1 MEEKRTYEHN
11 NQMKKNESL
20 YRSLAVSFGLSECA
34 FWILYVLRSNIAML
48 TQRDLCDWLCQP
60 KQSVNTGI
68 KKLLDKGL
76 IELTFGDDRRS
87 KYLIL
92 TGEGKAFCEKT
103 VDRVIDAEKAAITGL
118 SGEEK
123 ELLLH
128 LFGKYTELL
137 DERFSLILEL

>member
-1 MEEKRTYEHN
+1 MEDKRIYEHN
-11 NQMKKNESL
+11 NLMKKNESL
-20 YRSLAVSFGLSECA
+20 YRSLAVRFGLSECA

-76 IELTFGDDRRS
+76 IELACGNDRRS
-87 KYLIL
+87 KYLML
-92 TGEGKAFCEKT
+92 TDEGKSFCEMT
-103 VDRVIDAEKAAITGL
+103 LDRVIDAEKAAITGL

-123 ELLLH
+123 EMMFR
-128 LFGKYTELL
+128 LFSRYTELL
-137 DERFSLILEL
+137 DERFSLINE